1 MHIWLVKRSYGGHG
15 LNALEGRSM
24 SWPECVG
31 TSRERMTH
39 DGGQLLLI
47 DGLVDGFHDSKDV
60 LHLQELEEPANERS
74 MQDDR
79 LAAEAFRVAMFVQTE
94 QLRHA
99 GRIQIGHVAK
109 INDDVGL
116 AGQALEFLAPSLPT
130 TYVVFTRKND

>member
-1 MHIWLVKRSYGGHG
+1 
-15 LNALEGRSM
+15 M
-24 SWPECVG
+24 SRPDCVDA
-31 TSRERMTH
+31 SRERMTH
-39 DGGQLLLI
+39 DEAQLLLI
-47 DGLVDGFHDSKDV
+47 DGLVDGFDDSKDV

-79 LAAEAFRVAMFVQTE
+79 LAAEAVRVATLVQTE

-116 AGQALEFLAPSLPT
+116 AGQALEFLAPSLPA
-130 TYVVFTRKND
+130 TYVVFTREND

>member
-1 MHIWLVKRSYGGHG
+1 MGG
-15 LNALEGRSM
+15 
-24 SWPECVG
+24 PECVDA
-31 TSRERMTH
+31 SLERMTR

-47 DGLVDGFHDSKDV
+47 DGLVEGFHDSKDV
-60 LHLQELEEPANERS
+60 LHLQELEEPANDRS

-79 LAAEAFRVAMFVQTE
+79 LAAEALCVATLVQTK

-116 AGQALEFLAPSLPT
+116 AGQALELVAPSLPA
-130 TYVVFTRKND
+130 TYVVLARKND

>member
-1 MHIWLVKRSYGGHG
+1 MGG
-15 LNALEGRSM
+15 
-24 SWPECVG
+24 PECVDA
-31 TSRERMTH
+31 SLERMTR

-47 DGLVDGFHDSKDV
+47 DGLVDGFDDSKNV

-79 LAAEAFRVAMFVQTE
+79 LAAEAVRVATLVQTE

-116 AGQALEFLAPSLPT
+116 AGQALELVAPSLPA
-130 TYVVFTRKND
+130 TYVVLARKND